1 MKKIVFKG
9 TVNGKEFNDVK
20 SYNDALQK
28 AIALGEMINAQS
40 HTETVNTTNEL
51 PQKPEEDI
59 CMLPGFENFDEYY
72 IDKLVT
78 GDREQD
84 KAAYK
89 KWEEELSDTFA
100 KVLDKVFLMDL
111 EEIKSYSEELED
123 ALQCIEEDKNDN
135 NKVIKELE
143 GELARYRGA
152 YNIIDLTKRYYNFML
167 DQVKIR
173 QGEMSIAKLDDCK
186 HELPCRYSEDK
197 CDCDCG
203 CKCNCECD
211 CGCKCNCECDC
222 GGANCTCREKEPQKE
237 YDPFKEL
244 YKMIFG

>member
-20 SYNDALQK
+20 SYNEALQK
-28 AIALGEMINAQS
+28 AIALGEVINAQS
-40 HTETVNTTNEL
+40 HTETVNEL

-72 IDKLVT
+72 IDKLVA
-78 GDREQD
+78 GNREQD
-84 KAAYK
+84 KEAYK

-135 NKVIKELE
+135 DKCIKELE
-143 GELARYRGA
+143 EKLTYCRGA
-152 YNIIDLTKRYYNFML
+152 YNIIDLTKRYYKFML

-173 QGEMSIAKLDDCK
+173 QGEMSIEKLD
-186 HELPCRYSEDK
+186 E
-197 CDCDCG
+197 CG
-203 CKCNCECD
+203 CGCNGECKCNEECKCECGGD
-211 CGCKCNCECDC
+211 CDG
-222 GGANCTCREKEPQKE
+222 NCTCREKEPQKE

>member
-20 SYNDALQK
+20 SYNEALQK
-28 AIALGEMINAQS
+28 AIALGEVINAQS
-40 HTETVNTTNEL
+40 HTETVNEL
-51 PQKPEEDI
+51 PQKTEEDI

-78 GDREQD
+78 GNREQD
-84 KAAYK
+84 KEAYK
-89 KWEEELSDTFA
+89 KWEEELSDAFA

-123 ALQCIEEDKNDN
+123 ALQCIEEDKKDN
-135 NKVIKELE
+135 NKVIEELE
-143 GELARYRGA
+143 EKLVYCRGA

-173 QGEMSIAKLDDCK
+173 QGEMSIAKLDDCSK
-186 HELPCRYSEDK
+186 YE
-197 CDCDCG
+197 CG
-203 CKCNCECD
+203 CDGDCNCECKYE
-211 CGCKCNCECDC
+211 CKCNEECKCEDGC
-222 GGANCTCREKEPQKE
+222 GCNGNCTCREKEPQKE

>member
-9 TVNGKEFNDVK
+9 SVNGKEFNDVK
-20 SYNDALQK
+20 SYNEALQK
-28 AIALGEMINAQS
+28 AIALGEMIEAIS
-40 HTETVNTTNEL
+40 HTETVNEP

-59 CMLPGFENFDEYY
+59 CMHPGFENFDEYY

-78 GDREQD
+78 GNREQD
-84 KAAYK
+84 KEAYK

-135 NKVIKELE
+135 DKVIKELE
-143 GELARYRGA
+143 EKLTYCRSV
-152 YNIIDLTKRYYNFML
+152 YNIIDLTKRYYKFML

-173 QGEMSIAKLDDCK
+173 QGEMSIEKLDECGCGCNGECK
-186 HELPCRYSEDK
+186 CGCNGECK
-197 CDCDCG
+197 CECGGDCD
-203 CKCNCECD
+203 D
-211 CGCKCNCECDC
+211 D
-222 GGANCTCREKEPQKE
+222 CTCREKEPQKE

>member
-20 SYNDALQK
+20 SYNEALQK
-28 AIALGEMINAQS
+28 AIALGEVISAQS
-40 HTETVNTTNEL
+40 HTETVNEL
-51 PQKPEEDI
+51 PQKTEGDI

-72 IDKLVT
+72 IDKLVS
-78 GDREQD
+78 GNREQD
-84 KAAYK
+84 KEAYK

-123 ALQCIEEDKNDN
+123 ALQCVEEDRKDN
-135 NKVIKELE
+135 NKVIEELE
-143 GELARYRGA
+143 EKLAYCRGA

-173 QGEMSIAKLDDCK
+173 QGEMSIAKLDDCSK
-186 HELPCRYSEDK
+186 YE
-197 CDCDCG
+197 CG
-203 CKCNCECD
+203 CDGDCNCECKYE
-211 CGCKCNCECDC
+211 CKCNEECKCEDGC
-222 GGANCTCREKEPQKE
+222 GCNGNCTCREKEPQKE

>member
-20 SYNDALQK
+20 SYNEALQK
-28 AIALGEMINAQS
+28 AIELGETIDAQS
-40 HTETVNTTNEL
+40 HTETVNEL

-84 KAAYK
+84 KLAYK
-89 KWEEELSDTFA
+89 RWEEELSDTFA

-111 EEIKSYSEELED
+111 KEIKSYSEELED

-135 NKVIKELE
+135 DKCIKELE
-143 GELARYRGA
+143 EKLTYCRGA

-173 QGEMSIAKLDDCK
+173 QGEMSIEKLD
-186 HELPCRYSEDK
+186 E
-197 CDCDCG
+197 CG
-203 CKCNCECD
+203 CGCNGECKCNEESVCKYECECD
-211 CGCKCNCECDC
+211 GD
-222 GGANCTCREKEPQKE
+222 CTCREKEPQKE